1 MFPYQAKRYKTMD
14 LKKKHISDRDKVL
27 KRVFELYKT
36 KGLYT
41 QERFHDFCRAVK
53 GKSEQQMLHT
63 VNGA

>member
-1 MFPYQAKRYKTMD
+1 MD

-53 GKSEQQMLHT
+53 GKSEQEMLYT
-63 VNGA
+63 INGA